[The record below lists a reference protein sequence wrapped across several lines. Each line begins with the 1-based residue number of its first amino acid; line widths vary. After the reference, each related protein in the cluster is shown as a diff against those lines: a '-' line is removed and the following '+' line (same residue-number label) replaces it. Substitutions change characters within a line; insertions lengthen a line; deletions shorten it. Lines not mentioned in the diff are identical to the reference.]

1 MTIAAANATPARV
14 FGDSKQS
21 KAKSAGGDSLD
32 NFLAPSHGSPRGGQ
46 GMEKRATRRTSLGQ
60 ATREQRK
67 KQRLSSNLIIGFK
80 ARYAGEKKKQERA
93 EKEKQ
98 DTMLE
103 YQALGASQA
112 KLSGLGSEANLKTNQ
127 RDRMKKLRV

>member
-1 MTIAAANATPARV
+1 MEKTKSNATHV
-14 FGDSKQS
+14 
-21 KAKSAGGDSLD
+21 
-32 NFLAPSHGSPRGGQ
+32 
-46 GMEKRATRRTSLGQ
+46 EQ
-60 ATREQRK
+60 ATRERAAK
-67 KQRLSSNLIIGFK
+67 KTAASRNLIIDLK

-112 KLSGLGSEANLKTNQ
+112 KLSSLVSEANLKTNQ